1 MKRGPQK
8 RQRKYLS
15 ADGLLRCVR
24 ATLKELDID
33 EDDKGKKGGDEKK
46 KQGRRAE
53 ISKSGCAMSAVAM
66 FSLKAP
72 SLLSFDKSSHDKIV
86 ANNLKTLY
94 GITKVPSDTYMREV
108 LDGVELEKLRK
119 IFPAIFQSAQ
129 RGGLLSRY
137 QFFDDGYL
145 LALDGTQFFESNNVY
160 CQNCCEKH
168 HRDGKVS
175 YYHQMLA
182 GAIVHPDMRQ
192 VIPLCPEPIMKQDG
206 TTKNDCETNAAHRFL
221 EHTNEEHPRLKLT
234 ITADA
239 LHASEPLVN
248 SLKNSNYSYIL
259 AVKPGKHKTL
269 FDWIEGLD
277 LEEIKETVGE
287 NRYTFRFINGV
298 PLTGSKNS
306 PEINFLECKA
316 IEKEGKKEVE
326 REFTWATDR
335 KITKENAYRIMRG
348 GRAKWKI
355 ENETFNTLKNQG
367 YQLEHNFG
375 HGKDKLQ
382 SNFAILM
389 MIAFLVDQI
398 QEAACGLF
406 QAALKHLGARRT
418 LWERIR
424 GLFYLYFINTWED
437 VFLALG
443 GTIELATLNPNST

>member
-15 ADGLLRCVR
+15 ADGLIECVR
-24 ATLKELDID
+24 ATLKELDAAKD
-33 EDDKGKKGGDEKK
+33 GKEKK
-46 KQGRRAE
+46 KQGRRSE
-53 ISKSGCAMSAVAM
+53 ISKNGCAMSAIAM

-72 SLLSFDKSSHDKIV
+72 SLLSFNESLHDKIV

-94 GITKVPSDTYMREV
+94 GITKAPSDTYMREV

-119 IFPAIFQSAQ
+119 IFPAIFQSVQ

-137 QFFDDGYL
+137 LFFDDSYL
-145 LALDGTQFFESNNVY
+145 LALDGTQFFESHKVH

-168 HRDGKVS
+168 HRNGKVS
-175 YYHQMLA
+175 YYHQMFA
-182 GAIVHPDMRQ
+182 GSIIHPDMKQ

-221 EHTNEEHPRLKLT
+221 KHVNREHPRLKLT

-239 LHASEPLVN
+239 LHASEPLIN
-248 SLKNSNYSYIL
+248 FLKELNYGYIL
-259 AVKPGKHKTL
+259 AVKPGKHKVL
-269 FDWIEGLD
+269 FRWIGAHD
-277 LEEIKETVGE
+277 LKEVKCTVGK
-287 NRYTFRFINGV
+287 NQYTLRFINGAS
-298 PLTGSKNS
+298 LNGSKDS
-306 PEINFLECKA
+306 PKTNFLQCQA
-316 IEKEGKKEVE
+316 IEKKGKKEE
-326 REFTWATDR
+326 KREFTWVTDH
-335 KITKENAYRIMRG
+335 KITEDNAYHIMRG

-375 HGKDKLQ
+375 HGRDKLQ
-382 SNFAILM
+382 SNFAVLM
-389 MIAFLVDQI
+389 MVAFLVDQI

-406 QAALKHLGARRT
+406 QAALKKLKRRRT

-437 VFLALG
+437 VFSALD
-443 GTIELATLNPNST
+443 GTIILANLNPNST